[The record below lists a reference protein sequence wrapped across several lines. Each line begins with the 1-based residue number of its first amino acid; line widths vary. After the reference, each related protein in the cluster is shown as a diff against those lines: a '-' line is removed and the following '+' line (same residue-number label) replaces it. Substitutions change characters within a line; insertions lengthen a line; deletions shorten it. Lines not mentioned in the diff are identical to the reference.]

1 MPSWRSRSR
10 SSRRSHSLS
19 PSEWSRRCCRHW
31 LNTSSETNNKRS
43 LVVSCDW
50 HRRRTAYSG
59 SPRVWRTL
67 GQILALCL
75 WTWMSVLLD
84 DREKKKKFIKTYA
97 AGTFLLCNWERMAR
111 EYHDQI
117 YSLCFLKFFQVQSIL
132 CWKAHYNSKL
142 SEQL

>member
-1 MPSWRSRSR
+1 MPSWRSR
-10 SSRRSHSLS
+10 SRRSHSLS
-19 PSEWSRRCCRHW
+19 PSDWSRSCCRHW

-59 SPRVWRTL
+59 SPCIWRTL
-67 GQILALCL
+67 GLILALWL

-84 DREKKKKFIKTYA
+84 GREKKKKFIKTY

-111 EYHDQI
+111 DHNQI
-117 YSLCFLKFFQVQSIL
+117 YWLRFLKFFRVQSIL
-132 CWKAHYNSKL
+132 FWKAHYNSKL